1 MSSSQARNEQDVP
14 FYAWAAQRHILYC
27 HKYLL
32 KGLVA
37 GLKPY
42 PQEW

>member
-1 MSSSQARNEQDVP
+1 MSSSQAQNEQDDP

-37 GLKPY
+37 GLNPY
-42 PQEW
+42 LQEW